1 MHLRGLPL
9 FAPTHPGLNQ
19 RFPKPSVLRCY
30 HFPMSSSTPQ
40 HLETLAVHA
49 GQSIDRATG
58 AVVAPIHLSTTFE
71 RDETGGY
78 ASGFSYSRWDNPN
91 RQALERCLATLEG
104 GTRALA
110 FSSGLAASTAVAQN
124 LRPGDHVI
132 VADNV
137 YYNFRKVLS
146 TLLVNLDLKT
156 TYVDMTDAANVE
168 AAIRPNTRLIWL
180 ETPSNPLMKITDLE
194 AVAQIAKKAK
204 IVTACDSTV
213 ATPVLQRPL
222 DLGVDIVVHS
232 TTKSISGHSDVTG
245 GALIMNE
252 NCPFFEGAQNFQRL
266 GGAVPSPFDCWLV
279 LRGIATLP
287 LRIRAQSTSALE
299 IATFLEEHPLV
310 EAVLYP
316 GLITHPGH
324 AIASRQMKQFG
335 GVMSFQVKG
344 STEEAMRVAAST
356 QIITRATSLGG
367 THSLIEHRASVE
379 SEETRTPANLLRLSI
394 GLENTADLIEDL
406 KQALGQVAR
415 GTQAAGVARSASGRN
430 GKNVAKD

>member
-1 MHLRGLPL
+1 MPVSS
-9 FAPTHPGLNQ
+9 
-19 RFPKPSVLRCY
+19 PK
-30 HFPMSSSTPQ
+30 HI
-40 HLETLAVHA
+40 ETMAVHA
-49 GQSIDRATG
+49 GQSIDPATG
-58 AVVAPIHLSTTFE
+58 AVVGPIHLSTTFE
-71 RDETGGY
+71 RDQGGGY

-91 RQALERCLATLEG
+91 RQALERCLAALEG

-110 FSSGLAASTAVAQN
+110 FSSGLAAATAVAQN

-132 VADNV
+132 VPDNV

-156 TYVDMTDAANVE
+156 TYVDMTEAANVE

-180 ETPSNPLMKITDLE
+180 ETPSNPLMKIADLE

-213 ATPVLQRPL
+213 STPVLQRPL

-232 TTKSISGHSDVTG
+232 TTKAISGHSDVTG
-245 GALIMNE
+245 GALITND
-252 NCPFFEGAQNFQRL
+252 NCSFFEGAQNFQRL

-287 LRIRAQSTSALE
+287 LRIRAQSASALE
-299 IATFLEEHPLV
+299 IAEFLQGHSMV

-316 GLITHPGH
+316 GLVTHPGH

-335 GVMSFQVKG
+335 GVLSFQVKG
-344 STEEAMRVAAST
+344 STEEAMRVAAAT
-356 QIITRATSLGG
+356 RLITRATSLGG

-379 SEETRTPANLLRLSI
+379 SEEARAPANLLRLSV
-394 GLENTADLIEDL
+394 GLENTEDLIEDL
-406 KQALGQVAR
+406 RQALDHL
-415 GTQAAGVARSASGRN
+415 SG
-430 GKNVAKD
+430 